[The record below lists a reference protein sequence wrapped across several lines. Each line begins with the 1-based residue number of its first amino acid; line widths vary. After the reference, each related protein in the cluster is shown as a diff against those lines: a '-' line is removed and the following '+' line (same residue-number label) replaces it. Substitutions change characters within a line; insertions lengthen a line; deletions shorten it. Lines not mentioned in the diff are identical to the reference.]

1 MFVSKDHSDCCEQK
15 RLERRPDRSVVT
27 VQDRDYGNLVKKGH
41 MWGWEIQEQATF
53 EKARYE
59 QSRRMPFKF
68 NVSVTLESVA
78 MAETPER
85 ESILAPALGGGRNLT
100 PIEQQLLAVNTGRA
114 FHEGIAYAGEN
125 FPSCLG
131 WSEYVPST
139 HRCHGSDSH
148 VG

>member
-1 MFVSKDHSDCCEQK
+1 
-15 RLERRPDRSVVT
+15 
-27 VQDRDYGNLVKKGH
+27 
-41 MWGWEIQEQATF
+41 
-53 EKARYE
+53 
-59 QSRRMPFKF
+59 MPFEF
-68 NVSVTLESVA
+68 NVSVTLEGMA

-85 ESILAPALGGGRNLT
+85 ESTSRILAPALGGDRNLT

-131 WSEYVPST
+131 RGEYVPST

-148 VG
+148 VD